1 MTNTCRSLRWTACVP
16 LAAAALAAGANGQ
29 AQAQSDVLLYAPN
42 LAGNTSVYTA
52 NPATGALTPEVGS
65 PVATGNASIYAA
77 VRGDQAFAYVTAA
90 GAQQVVV
97 IDTATQSVV
106 QTVPT
111 TGTARGVAVSA
122 DGTRLYVAN
131 SNAGNVLVY
140 SIGATTGQLTQ
151 TATINGLN
159 IPEGV
164 AVSPDGSRL
173 YVANA
178 GANSISVI
186 NTATNAVIATVPAG
200 NTPANVAVSPDG
212 TRVYATNL
220 GSNSVSVINTTNN
233 SVVATVPVGSGPEG
247 VVVSPDGRFFFVA
260 SSTVNTVSVFDAITN
275 TPIASFPAGVGTK
288 GLAVSPD
295 GRFLYASNQT
305 DTTLSAFS
313 INPLTGALVPV
324 SGSPFTAGNG
334 PAFLA
339 MCGNGNGMLGSG
351 GTFVAN
357 SAAALGCTGGTAAF
371 TGGTLLINGANLAIN
386 TPMSLAA
393 AGGII
398 DTNGNSATLSGGISG
413 AGSLTKSGVGTLTLA
428 AASTYTGATLVNM
441 GTLQAGI
448 VNAFAPA
455 SAFTVAS
462 GATLALNGFNQ
473 TIGSLAG
480 AGNVTLGSAI
490 LTTGNDNTSTT
501 FSGVLSGTGGLAKIG
516 SGTLSLTG
524 ANAYSGGTTIS
535 GGLINFTAASNFGT
549 GAITLN
555 GGGLQWAA
563 GSTADISAKLAPL
576 GAAGATFD
584 TNDNIVTLASTISGT
599 GGLTKQGGGTL
610 ILSGINTYSGGTTVN
625 VDMLSVSSDA
635 NLGAASGGLTL
646 NAGALQTTAS
656 FTSARTITLSG
667 PGGGFVPSAGTTL
680 TLTGN
685 IGGTGALAMAG
696 AGTLNLT
703 GTNSYT
709 GGTMVG
715 SGTLAVNGSIVGNVA
730 VGAAGTLGGNGTIGG
745 NVVNMGTLAPGNSIG
760 LLTVNGSYTQMAG
773 STYQVEANAQ
783 GQADRINVG
792 GAAAIQG
799 GTVQVIAAP
808 GNYGSSTTYTIVRA
822 NGGVSGVYSG
832 VTSNFT
838 FLTPALSYDAND
850 VFLTLSIAQ
859 NAFSLAAITPNQKAV
874 GVALNQSF
882 ANASGDFATVIGAL
896 AGLNTAQGP
905 AALDTISGQ
914 PYADFGTMNTNNA
927 ALFMNALGQQ
937 MANARGS
944 SASTGQR
951 QAMAQACEIE
961 SCDAVG
967 PLSAW
972 ASALGGLGSVL
983 GDGNASTLTYNFGG
997 AAAGMDYRFDPRFL
1011 AGIGTGYTHGTQW
1024 VNSFMGQGWTSA
1036 LPPTARSHNRASTS
1050 MRWRATPITATS
1062 CSARS

>member
-1 MTNTCRSLRWTACVP
+1 MTNTCRSLRWIACVP

-29 AQAQSDVLLYAPN
+29 AQAQSDVFLYAPN

-65 PVATGNASIYAA
+65 PVATGASSIYAA

-90 GAQQVVV
+90 GASQVVV

-111 TGTARGVAVSA
+111 GTVRGVAVSA

-131 SNAGNVLVY
+131 GSAGNVLVY
-140 SIGATTGQLTQ
+140 AIGATTGQLSQ

-159 IPEGV
+159 GPQGV

-173 YVANA
+173 YVANF

-186 NTATNAVIATVPAG
+186 NTATNAVVATVPAG
-200 NTPANVAVSPDG
+200 NGPLNVAVSPDG

-233 SVVATVPVGSGPEG
+233 SVVATVPVGSGPDG

-260 SSTVNTVSVFDAITN
+260 SSNVNTVSVFDAITN
-275 TPIASFPAGVGTK
+275 TQIASSPFAGGGVTR

-295 GRFLYASNQT
+295 GRFLYASNQGGN
-305 DTTLSAFS
+305 TLSAFA
-313 INPLTGALVPV
+313 IDPLTGALVPV
-324 SGSPFTAGNG
+324 AGSPFAAGNG

-398 DTNGNSATLSGGISG
+398 DTNGNSATLSGGIGG
-413 AGSLTKSGVGTLTLA
+413 AGSLTKTGLGTLTLA

-480 AGNVTLGSAI
+480 AGNVTLGSAS

-535 GGLINFTAASNFGT
+535 GGLINFTAAGNFGT

-599 GGLTKQGGGTL
+599 GGLAKQGGGTL
-610 ILSGINTYSGGTTVN
+610 ILSGINTYAGGTTVN

-667 PGGGFVPSAGTTL
+667 PGGGFIPAAGTTL

-745 NVVNMGTLAPGNSIG
+745 SVVNAGTLAPGNSIG

-808 GNYGSSTTYTIVRA
+808 GNYGPSTTYTIVRA

-832 VTSNFT
+832 VTSNFA

-859 NAFSLAAITPNQKAV
+859 NAFRRLRRSRPTRRR
-874 GVALNQSF
+874 S
-882 ANASGDFATVIGAL
+882 
-896 AGLNTAQGP
+896 
-905 AALDTISGQ
+905 
-914 PYADFGTMNTNNA
+914 
-927 ALFMNALGQQ
+927 
-937 MANARGS
+937 AR
-944 SASTGQR
+944 R
-951 QAMAQACEIE
+951 
-961 SCDAVG
+961 
-967 PLSAW
+967 
-972 ASALGGLGSVL
+972 
-983 GDGNASTLTYNFGG
+983 
-997 AAAGMDYRFDPRFL
+997 
-1011 AGIGTGYTHGTQW
+1011 
-1024 VNSFMGQGWTSA
+1024 
-1036 LPPTARSHNRASTS
+1036 STS
-1050 MRWRATPITATS
+1050 RSPMPPATS
-1062 CSARS
+1062 PP